1 MSEQEIKD
9 CNEKILCFV
18 QKAKLRIKKIKE
30 NCNKRDCKDKKSA

>member
-18 QKAKLRIKKIKE
+18 QKAKLRIKKLKE
-30 NCNKRDCKDKKSA
+30 NCDKRDCKDKKTA

>member
-18 QKAKLRIKKIKE
+18 QKAKLRIKKTQGKL
-30 NCNKRDCKDKKSA
+30 